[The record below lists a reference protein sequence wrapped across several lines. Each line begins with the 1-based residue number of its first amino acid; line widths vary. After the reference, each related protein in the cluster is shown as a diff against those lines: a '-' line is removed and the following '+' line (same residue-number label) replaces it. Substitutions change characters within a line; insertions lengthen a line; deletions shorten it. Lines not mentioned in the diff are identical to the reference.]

1 MKIGWVY
8 DREFLRHEPG
18 GTRGTHVESPARL
31 EMIVRAL
38 EAAALG
44 PDLLPVPISIATP
57 AQLALVHD
65 PAYLDI
71 VRLMCAEGFTF
82 IGSPDTGLCS
92 ASYEVTALATGGVL
106 AACDAVWRGD
116 VPRAFCAVR
125 PPGHHA
131 SVDQAQGF
139 CLFNHV
145 AIAAEYLLRRHGAS
159 RVAIVDFDAHHG
171 NGTQEFFE
179 SRRGVLYVSLHERP
193 DAPSYP
199 GTGYA
204 SERGIGAGEGFTL
217 NVPLDWGCP
226 PSAYLQAVEAQV
238 CPALVAFQPE
248 WLLLSAGFDG
258 LAGDPVGHL
267 ALQPDTFGQLT
278 AILLESLPSDSR
290 NHVISVLEGGYVSAD
305 LGPAVVAHV
314 RALMQ

>member
-8 DREFLRHEPG
+8 ERVYLRHEPG
-18 GTRGTHVESPARL
+18 GARGAHVESPARL
-31 EMIVRAL
+31 ERIVRSV
-38 EAAALG
+38 EAAGLG
-44 PDLLPVPISIATP
+44 PELLPVPVAAATP
-57 AQLALVHD
+57 GQLALVHD
-65 PAYLDI
+65 PAYVDV

-82 IGSPDTGLCS
+82 IGSADTGVCS
-92 ASYEVTALATGGVL
+92 ASYDVAALAAGGVL

-131 SVDQAQGF
+131 TVDQAQGF

-145 AIAAEYLLRRHGAS
+145 AIAAEYLIRHYGAS

-171 NGTQEFFE
+171 NGTQEIFE
-179 SRRGVLYVSLHERP
+179 SRRDVLYVSLHERP

-199 GTGYA
+199 GTGFA
-204 SERGIGAGEGFTL
+204 TERGTGVGAGFTL
-217 NVPLDWGCP
+217 NVPLDWGCS
-226 PSAYLQAVEAQV
+226 PSTYLQAVEERV
-238 CPALVAFQPE
+238 LPALVAFQPA
-248 WLLLSAGFDG
+248 WLLCSAGFDG

-267 ALQPDTFGQLT
+267 ALQPDTFGRLT
-278 AILLESLPSDSR
+278 ERLLETVMKDTHGR
-290 NHVISVLEGGYVSAD
+290 VISVLEGGYVSAD
-305 LGPAVVAHV
+305 LGSAVVSHL